1 MQPDIILKTDRA
13 GRVRTPR
20 ERQEQIIAEW
30 KNSGV
35 SAVRFAETIGV
46 KYQTLAGW
54 IRKYRRLQGTGVG
67 EASPRWLEMAVA
79 PLPTN
84 PVVGLRV
91 ELPGGASLVLGDTSQ
106 IPLAIQ
112 LLRALS

>member
-20 ERQEQIIAEW
+20 ERQELFIAEW

-46 KYQTLAGW
+46 
-54 IRKYRRLQGTGVG
+54 
-67 EASPRWLEMAVA
+67 
-79 PLPTN
+79 
-84 PVVGLRV
+84 
-91 ELPGGASLVLGDTSQ
+91 
-106 IPLAIQ
+106 
-112 LLRALS
+112 